1 MIASLFSLWYISL
14 LFLLISSALFIVS
27 LSLSPFSPSFPPTIC
42 RQWRVCGCRQLLKHG
57 HRRLIIDEFFC
68 LRRQASGQPRLTH
81 MHQDLLIHSQGPPS
95 THTHT
100 HTQKF
105 KGKQRSA
112 RAHPT
117 TETQMKYSLNVLC
130 VYPHVCLSSLS
141 RQEL

>member
-100 HTQKF
+100 HAEI
-105 KGKQRSA
+105 QRQTKICTCTPNY
-112 RAHPT
+112 RDT
-117 TETQMKYSLNVLC
+117 DEIQFEC
-130 VYPHVCLSSLS
+130 VVCVSTCVSV
-141 RQEL
+141 